1 MRIDRRVPAVDEV
14 TTPALADLCEQR
26 SWACRLAAEHAL
38 QTLDEAETFAIERGM
53 LTLTPDCALP
63 SLFAACHEESYR
75 PGGRGFASWPKTRWR
90 WGAALAERPGIYALK
105 LHRGKTL
112 FLTSQTVALVDPLC
126 RQELGR
132 AARGV
137 YGHLAVELLNY
148 LAAAGPSPIEDVKR
162 ELGLDSSSLHTIRER
177 LERVGALVSR
187 ALAVPAKGGGER
199 ETSELA
205 RWDQRLRNPPQQG
218 KDGLEELVV
227 AGVRAAVVV
236 PESEIPHWFSWPLP
250 ASVIARLIETGR
262 LRQPQ
267 KGWIAEGNA

>member
-38 QTLDEAETFAIERGM
+38 QTLDEAETFAVERGM
-53 LTLTPDCALP
+53 LTLTPDCSLP

-90 WGAALAERPGIYALK
+90 WGSELAERPGIYALK

-137 YGHLAVELLNY
+137 YGHVAVELLNY
-148 LAAAGPSPIEDVKR
+148 LSAAGPSPIEDVKR
-162 ELGLDSSSLHTIRER
+162 ELGLDSASLRSIRAR

-187 ALAVPAKGGGER
+187 ALAVPAEGGGER

-205 RWDQRLRNPPQQG
+205 RWDQRLRNPTQQG

-236 PESEIPHWFSWPLP
+236 PKSEISHWFSWPLP
-250 ASVIARLIETGR
+250 ASVITQLIEVGR

-267 KGWIAEGNA
+267 EGWIAEGKA